1 MSKMEIPATSIEN
14 WFFMNGR
21 VGGWVDKKQ
30 VVTSQVYSLRG
41 NFLTTLSGS
50 TYLLSE
56 KTDGNNE
63 WDKLEKFIQDSN
75 K

>member
-1 MSKMEIPATSIEN
+1 MEIPATPIEN

-21 VGGWVDKKQ
+21 VSGWVNKKQ

-50 TYLLSE
+50 TYLLSN
-56 KTDGNNE
+56 KTDGDNE
-63 WDKLEKFIQDSN
+63 WDKLEKFIQDAN